1 MTPDSRL
8 TPLGESFLQKKMT
21 RREFLILCR
30 DFLLGTVA
38 VAFPTVAAALI
49 ERIRV
54 NEWQS
59 YDLTDAEYE
68 ELISDLAARGIV
80 PRFGII
86 PLGSVLEDVKD
97 PWEIPNQ
104 IREETGSEETVSFF
118 SVFQDIDHPDRM
130 EQIRR
135 NIETIDARGAQVQIN
150 LGLAPYDRD
159 VNPLLPQYD
168 FQTEN
173 LITRYLFFLQTI
185 HTKKPIQRRI
195 LFEFN
200 IGPGTD
206 IAYGN
211 GNYGFSGAEHK
222 EQFLSI
228 YRLVALKKMELGL
241 TSIELLWCVSAK
253 NTNFDEYFPGFFA
266 VDPVTGR
273 EYRVVDGIA
282 VDIYDEFVGRGNFWD
297 LGYWFGGRT
306 DLRAQLN
313 AVTEKVEKI
322 CAQNP
327 TPIRK
332 IVSEY
337 GSKTRDPGALLQI
350 LAAAF
355 DGGWDIAM
363 YFNLDK
369 RNHYSA
375 SPVFSFFGMSFY
387 NVTEVDWSA
396 TPEVIQVLKKL
407 RSDVLT
413 RMRQ

>member
-1 MTPDSRL
+1 
-8 TPLGESFLQKKMT
+8 MT
-21 RREFLILCR
+21 RREFLVLCR
-30 DFLLGTVA
+30 DFLLGTIA
-38 VAFPTVAAALI
+38 VSVPTLVAALI
-49 ERIRV
+49 DRIRV

-59 YDLTDAEYE
+59 YDLTKAEYE
-68 ELISDLAARGIV
+68 ELVGRLAARGIV

-86 PLGSVLEDVKD
+86 PLGSVLEDVRD
-97 PWEIPNQ
+97 PWGIPNQ

-118 SVFQDIDHPDRM
+118 SVFQDINHPDRM

-135 NIETIDARGAQVQIN
+135 NIQTIDARGTQVQIN
-150 LGLAPYDRD
+150 LGLAPYDHN
-159 VNPLLPQYD
+159 VNPLIPQYHD
-168 FQTEN
+168 QTEN
-173 LITRYLFFLQTI
+173 LIERYLLFLQTI
-185 HTKKPIQRRI
+185 HTKKPIQLRI

-211 GNYGFSGAEHK
+211 GNYGFSGNAHK

-228 YRLVALKKMELGL
+228 YRLFARKKMELGL
-241 TSIELLWCVSAK
+241 TSVQLLWCVSAK

-266 VDPVTGR
+266 VDPTTGKN
-273 EYRVVDGIA
+273 YRVVDGIA

-306 DLRAQLN
+306 DLRTQLQ

-322 CAQNP
+322 CAENP
-327 TPIRK
+327 IPTFK
-332 IVSEY
+332 IISEY

-369 RNHYSA
+369 RNHYSTR
-375 SPVFSFFGMSFY
+375 PVFSFFGMAFY
-387 NVTEVDWSA
+387 NVTEVDWTA
-396 TPEVIQVLKKL
+396 TPEVISVLKKL
-407 RSDVLT
+407 RTDVLT
-413 RMRQ
+413 RVRQ